1 MVVSV
6 DWKAK
11 DSINKATNI
20 IDDVSTTFIF
30 NNFKI
35 LSVDYNYLYR
45 TREKTSS
52 RNGTAN
58 HSTVKTGI
66 DEDTPRFSVVEV
78 QAGSNRHR
86 GFCATSTY

>member
-20 IDDVSTTFIF
+20 IDDISTTFIF

-45 TREKTSS
+45 SREKDELKKW
-52 RNGTAN
+52 NGKSL
-58 HSTVKTGI
+58 H
-66 DEDTPRFSVVEV
+66 
-78 QAGSNRHR
+78 
-86 GFCATSTY
+86 C